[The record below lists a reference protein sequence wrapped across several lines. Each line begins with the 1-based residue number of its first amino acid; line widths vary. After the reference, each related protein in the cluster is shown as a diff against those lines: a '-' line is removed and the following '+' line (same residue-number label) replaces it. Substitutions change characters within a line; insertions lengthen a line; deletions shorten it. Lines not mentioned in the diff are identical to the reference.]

1 MENFEDFTKHRWW
14 NVVHPLQ
21 VFFRKL
27 GRFARLSDKE
37 ESATAKRFF
46 CTRLRKILKDFTIR
60 LGANLVTDVQW
71 PRVLG
76 VCTTARGRRRARFAI
91 A

>member
-21 VFFRKL
+21 VSFRKL
-27 GRFARLSDKE
+27 VRFARLSDKE

-46 CTRLRKILKDFTIR
+46 CTSLEKF
-60 LGANLVTDVQW
+60 
-71 PRVLG
+71 
-76 VCTTARGRRRARFAI
+76 
-91 A
+91 